1 MRPIHLWFLLV
12 LACLGAPNSHATSS
26 PIALTDASVSVPGPA
41 ARYARFCHDLPPAE
55 NWDRVP
61 DSLFQQAQGAFPHF
75 GPDSCRVLLR
85 IPLEVADSGTWY
97 LRTDFAPLNFAQA
110 KVGAFITPVLGNS
123 IPFKHPMDLP
133 RLTLPLRLPAGS
145 STLQLAVQNQCGS
158 LMIPLRLIPAD
169 RLAKESQDIGL
180 LEGAYMGALAILF
193 LAACM
198 AALTFRKVTH
208 SFFALHLG
216 FTLAFTLVHLHWAFA
231 WFWPHLPWFNRWI
244 QSFFAITSGASI
256 GLFASRWI
264 HFRAHLPKI
273 GMVHIGLVWFLF
285 GFALLL
291 PLESLAPSVFHFV
304 YRSHVI
310 ELAGIAMILLGLYA
324 AARLAWQGNKR
335 AREYLVSILPY
346 FLTTGWALLF
356 LTGTLDGDYNTR
368 SHVMMLGSLA
378 ETLLQGWFLFSE
390 LGRNRSRHLQLL
402 RVHRNLEE
410 KQRTLRMDVAQEE
423 RRGLARDLHDDLGQ
437 RIASLKLLLHTGSNP
452 EQLDHFRQELSEMQT
467 TLRHLTRNLHPIELE
482 RDGLAKA
489 LQKLSERQI
498 LPTRFECAPDWIDPE
513 LPVAIHLYRM
523 IQEML
528 GNSLKHANAKSLSI
542 QLGAPSSHLEISVI
556 DDGIGFD
563 AQAGASGIGLPGM
576 QERATLLG
584 AILKL
589 DTTPGS
595 GCRWTIKLPM
605 D

>member
-1 MRPIHLWFLLV
+1 MRPIHLTLLLLLSWFR
-12 LACLGAPNSHATSS
+12 APTSHATNS
-26 PIALTDASVSVPGPA
+26 PLALTYASVSIPGPA
-41 ARYARFCHDLPPAE
+41 ARYIRFCHYLPPAE
-55 NWDRVP
+55 NWDRIP
-61 DSLFQQAQGAFPHF
+61 DSLFQQAQGTFPHF
-75 GPDSCRVLLR
+75 GPDSCHVLLR
-85 IPLEVADSGTWY
+85 IPLQVADSGTWY
-97 LRTDFAPLNFAQA
+97 LRTDFAPLNFVQA
-110 KVGAFITPVLGNS
+110 SVGTSITPIFGNNLQ
-123 IPFKHPMDLP
+123 FNHPMDLP
-133 RLTLPLRLPAGS
+133 RLTLPLQLPTGP
-145 STLQLAVQNQCGS
+145 STLHLAVQNQCGS
-158 LMIPLRLIPAD
+158 LMVPLRLIPAS

-198 AALTFRKVTH
+198 AALTFRKITH

-231 WFWPHLPWFNRWI
+231 WFWPQLPWFNRWT
-244 QSFFAITSGASI
+244 QSFFAITSGASL

-273 GMVHIGLVWFLF
+273 GMAHIGLVYFLF

-291 PLESLAPSVFHFV
+291 PLESFVPAAFHFV

-324 AARLAWQGNKR
+324 AGRLAWRGNKR
-335 AREYLVSILPY
+335 AREYLVSIFPY

-368 SHVMMLGSLA
+368 SHVMMVGSLA

-402 RVHRNLEE
+402 REHRSLEE
-410 KQRTLRMDVAQEE
+410 KQRTLRIDVAQEE

-437 RIASLKLLLHTGSNP
+437 RIASLKLMLHTGTHTDK
-452 EQLDHFRQELSEMQT
+452 LDQFRQELSEMQT

-482 RDGLAKA
+482 REGLAKA
-489 LQKLSERQI
+489 LQNLSARQI
-498 LPTRFECAPDWIDPE
+498 LPTRFECRSEWIDPE

-528 GNSLKHANAKSLSI
+528 GNSLRHANAKSLSI
-542 QLGAPSSHLEISVI
+542 QLGAASGHLEISVY

-563 AQAGASGIGLPGM
+563 ARAGASGIGLPGL
-576 QERATLLG
+576 QERASLLG

-589 DTTPGS
+589 DTSPGN

-605 D
+605 H